1 MEILIGLAMIYS
13 VIHFL
18 IIQHSTAYAVRTG
31 WEKVVTWFAI
41 SSIILTFLNVMMI
54 GAGY

>member
-1 MEILIGLAMIYS
+1 MAMIYS
-13 VIHFL
+13 VIHFFIL
-18 IIQHSTAYAVRTG
+18 QHSTVYVERTG

-41 SSIILTFLNVMMI
+41 VSIGLTFLNVMMV